1 MRHGREREQAM
12 VKRVLAWIAV
22 LAGGLV
28 TIESV
33 FIAHKPNWVWILI
46 LLIGIAYFAKNG
58 LLRQNPS
65 APPEAP
71 HN

>member
-1 MRHGREREQAM
+1 M
-12 VKRVLAWIAV
+12 VKRVLAWSAV

-28 TIESV
+28 TVESV

-58 LLRQNPS
+58 FLRQKPS
-65 APPEAP
+65 APTAAS
-71 HN
+71 